1 MPIPVISKIVQRN
14 NGKFKLMDAANV
26 SYDGSEEISIKDKV
40 DELAKKHICF
50 IIADAVQGVQ
60 PFECIFPYN
69 GKIESIHA
77 VCTTENGGNVEL
89 DIEKTAL
96 SDRAINIW
104 TSILDDNKFIIN
116 EDGTQLYTI
125 QDDTVNKY
133 DIFRISVLNNTIIN
147 SLTINIEINI
157 K

>member
-1 MPIPVISKIVQRN
+1 MYIP
-14 NGKFKLMDAANV
+14 L
-26 SYDGSEEISIKDKV
+26 Y
-40 DELAKKHICF
+40 
-50 IIADAVQGVQ
+50 
-60 PFECIFPYN
+60 

-147 SLTINIEINI
+147 SLTINIEVNI